1 MVVGHTEAIVY
12 SHPIDITLHLFLN
25 FLLLI
30 HTAQVFSMHVCKFLT
45 EEIFPTQLSSILIFV
60 VLFERRL
67 QKHLTFKLFHLLL
80 LHQAL
85 LLIRDSIE
93 SRCLFS
99 LAFHHFLI
107 LRFIL
112 ITGHLCHNTLHVLK
126 LLYFFALLH
135 FVVLSFNLELLVKVC
150 FLQVSL
156 TLFNV

>member
-67 QKHLTFKLFHLLL
+67 QKH

-156 TLFNV
+156 TFNV

>member
-67 QKHLTFKLFHLLL
+67 QKH